1 MLDLFPTLGIKSC
14 SRRLVVT
21 HLNFFLQ
28 VGFEAQLVLDGRVKV
43 PLDRGVEATLECN
56 DEHALWSFRI
66 P

>member
-1 MLDLFPTLGIKSC
+1 MTLFG
-14 SRRLVVT
+14 
-21 HLNFFLQ
+21 FFLQ

-43 PLDRGVEATLECN
+43 PLDRGVEVTLECN